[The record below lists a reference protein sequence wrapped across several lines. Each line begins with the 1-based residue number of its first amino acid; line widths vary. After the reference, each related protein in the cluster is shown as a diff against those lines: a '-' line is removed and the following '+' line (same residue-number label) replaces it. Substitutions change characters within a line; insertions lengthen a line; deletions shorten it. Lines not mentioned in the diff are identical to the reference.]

1 MLSPCRP
8 GRAGHLSRQQ
18 TGAPQA
24 TGTAPP
30 PTAAPPGLVPKPWG
44 RRCICRGPQ
53 LTSPI
58 HPGVCASKTCTEG
71 NKGENESVL
80 ASFRARD
87 PLISES
93 GFRPG
98 FHAAWW
104 SSLAGLWVRERLWV
118 REHESTPLTCSTW
131 GSCHTYPQTALQVS
145 WAPRVG
151 GAAHRA
157 PNMPN
162 DSTTEI
168 EWPLF

>member
-1 MLSPCRP
+1 MERGGGPVLSPCRP
-8 GRAGHLSRQQ
+8 GRAGHPSRQR

-30 PTAAPPGLVPKPWG
+30 PTAAPPGLVPEAA
-44 RRCICRGPQ
+44 GPS
-53 LTSPI
+53 LHLSRATAHLPV

-80 ASFRARD
+80 ASFRA

-104 SSLAGLWVRERLWV
+104 SSLAGLWVRER
-118 REHESTPLTCSTW
+118 ESTPLTCSTW

-157 PNMPN
+157 PNMPD

-168 EWPLF
+168 ERPLF